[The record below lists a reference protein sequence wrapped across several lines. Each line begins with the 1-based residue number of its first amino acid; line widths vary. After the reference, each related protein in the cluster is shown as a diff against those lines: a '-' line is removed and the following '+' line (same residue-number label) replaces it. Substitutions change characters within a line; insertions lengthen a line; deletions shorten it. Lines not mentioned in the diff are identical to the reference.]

1 MLNRF
6 QKMIE
11 VIAKEDTG
19 SRKQFAKRLGVS
31 ENTLWN
37 YIQVFKEHDIVVKYD
52 RRAKTY
58 LFDIPEDMEVR
69 VNWEFGTFK
78 KAIKDS

>member
-1 MLNRF
+1 
-6 QKMIE
+6 MIE
-11 VIAKEDTG
+11 AIAKEDTG

-37 YIQVFKEHDIVVKYD
+37 YIQVFKEYGIVIKYD
-52 RRAKTY
+52 RRAGTY

-69 VNWEFGTFK
+69 VIWEFGVFQ
-78 KAIKDS
+78 KAAQDQ